1 MAVLAPISGMPQ
13 FRNGKLVADAVAY
26 FYDAGTTT
34 DRTVYEQASGS
45 AHEQPV
51 EVTGA
56 GNFPAVYIQGSN
68 PYKIRIEDGD
78 GALIIEYDD
87 LQGET
92 ETVDSGGG
100 GGTTIPTGAIMPMYT
115 TGIVSGWVRMN
126 GRTVGSATSGATERA
141 NADTEALFLHL
152 WAVDTNLAVS
162 GGRGGSAAADW
173 GANKTIALPSARGR
187 DLRGLTDMGNSDTGG
202 LVGGTFSFGNG
213 TTLGSYGGTSVHTLI
228 EAEMPAHDHGGATG
242 GPSVSSYPD
251 IFSALGGDGVGN
263 NYWFGNDAD
272 NHTHTIASDGGGT
285 AHNNLPPFL
294 LMSIY
299 IKL

>member
-34 DRTVYEQASGS
+34 DRTVYEAASGS
-45 AHEQPV
+45 EHAQPV

-56 GNFPAVYIQGSN
+56 GNFPAIYIQGTSA
-68 PYKIRIEDGD
+68 YKIRIEDGD
-78 GALIIEYDD
+78 GVLIIEYDD
-87 LQGET
+87 LQGEV

-100 GGTTIPTGAIMPMYT
+100 GGTTIPTGAVLPMYT
-115 TGIVSGWVRMN
+115 TGIVSGWVRAN

-141 NADTEALFLHL
+141 NADAEPLFLHL
-152 WAVDTNLAVS
+152 WAADTNLAVS

-173 GANKTIALPSARGR
+173 AANKTIALPSARGR
-187 DLRGLTDMGNSDTGG
+187 GLFGLSDMGNTDTGA
-202 LVGGTFSFGNG
+202 LLGGTFAFGNG
-213 TTLGSYGGTSVHTLI
+213 TTLGSYGGTSVHTLL
-228 EAEMPAHDHGGATG
+228 EAEMPAHDHGGSTGSTATTYRNTTYSSNG
-242 GPSVSSYPD
+242 GSQTGIWQDTSSP
-251 IFSALGGDGVGN
+251 
-263 NYWFGNDAD
+263 
-272 NHTHTIASDGGGT
+272 THSHAIASDGGGT
-285 AHNNLPPFL
+285 AHNNMPPFL

>member
-45 AHEQPV
+45 EHAQPV

-56 GNFPAVYIQGSN
+56 GNFPAIYIQGDTA
-68 PYKIRIEDGD
+68 YKIRIEDGD

-87 LQGET
+87 LQGEV
-92 ETVDSGGG
+92 ETIDSGGG
-100 GGTTIPTGAIMPMYT
+100 GGTTIPTAAVMPMYA
-115 TGIVSGWVRMN
+115 TGIMSGWVRAN
-126 GRTVGSATSGATERA
+126 GRTIGSATSGATERA
-141 NADTEALFLHL
+141 NADCQALFEHL
-152 WAVDTNLAVS
+152 WSVDTNLAVS
-162 GGRGGSAAADW
+162 GGRGANNTADW
-173 GANKTIALPSARGR
+173 TANKTIALPSARGR
-187 DLRGLTDMGNSDTGG
+187 DLRGLTDMGNSDTGA
-202 LVGGTFSFGNG
+202 LVGGTFIFGNG
-213 TTLGSYGGTSVHTLI
+213 TTLGSYGGTSVHTLL
-228 EAEMPAHDHGGATG
+228 EAEMPAHDHGGVTG
-242 GPSVSSYPD
+242 STNTNTKSSN
-251 IFSALGGDGVGN
+251 FGAQSGGTN
-263 NYWFGNDAD
+263 NIWQDTTTTA
-272 NHTHTIASDGGGT
+272 HTHTIASDGGGG